1 MGGGGGEG
9 VFFSFL
15 FLLLFS
21 FGLRISVHRI
31 TQNRPLVAAA
41 DTGQAVC
48 LPRLHGQGEDS
59 VSVFTSTLHRCC
71 TTVWVPR

>member
-1 MGGGGGEG
+1 M
-9 VFFSFL
+9 
-15 FLLLFS
+15 
-21 FGLRISVHRI
+21 HRF

-41 DTGQAVC
+41 DTGQAAC
-48 LPRLHGQGEDS
+48 LRRLHGQGEDS